1 MSELLRHRILVTGG
15 AGFLG
20 RAVCRLL
27 RERSIPDGQIIVPR
41 RRDYDLTIETEVARL
56 YADTRPDVVIHLAAE
71 VGGIGANLAQPG
83 RFFFANMAMGL
94 HLVEHGRRAGIDK
107 FVHVGTVCAYPKLAP
122 IPFREEDL
130 WNGYPEPTNAPY
142 GIAKKALFV
151 MLDAYY
157 RQYGLKSAVLVPVNL
172 YGPGDNFDP
181 ETSHVI
187 PALIRKC
194 EEARIRGDKEIVCWG
209 TGKATREF
217 LYVDDAAEGII
228 RAAERIEEPT
238 PINLG
243 GGEEIAI
250 ADLVKLIADT
260 CGFTGAIRWDATK
273 PDGQPRRA
281 IDTSKSRMLLDWEPP
296 TAFTHGL
303 PLTVAW
309 HRDHSQAPTTPVS

>member
-1 MSELLRHRILVTGG
+1 MS
-15 AGFLG
+15 
-20 RAVCRLL
+20 
-27 RERSIPDGQIIVPR
+27 
-41 RRDYDLTIETEVARL
+41 
-56 YADTRPDVVIHLAAE
+56 
-71 VGGIGANLAQPG
+71 
-83 RFFFANMAMGL
+83 
-94 HLVEHGRRAGIDK
+94 
-107 FVHVGTVCAYPKLAP
+107 
-122 IPFREEDL
+122 
-130 WNGYPEPTNAPY
+130 
-142 GIAKKALFV
+142 
-151 MLDAYY
+151 
-157 RQYGLKSAVLVPVNL
+157 VNL

-260 CGFTGAIRWDATK
+260 YGFTGAIRWDATK

-281 IDTSKSRMLLDWEPP
+281 LDTSKARNLLNWKANTDFIE
-296 TAFTHGL
+296 GIQV
-303 PLTVAW
+303 TVTST
-309 HRDHSQAPTTPVS
+309 RDSVAC